1 MTSSNKNTKILFTD
15 LDGTLFDDQKN
26 ICPENRNAI
35 KQALLAGHKI
45 VITTGRPL
53 FSAKKLCEELHLT
66 EKGCYCICFNGA
78 VIYDC
83 FAQKAVYKKTLSHES
98 VRRLMDEAQKAHLHS
113 QTYSDTHVI
122 SELSNDDFD
131 QYASICR
138 VAHKTVP
145 DVLKELGSNQAAKV
159 LLIGDHEILEQF
171 RIQTLPWREGKIDAL
186 FSFDRYL
193 EFVSKDVSKGNAIK
207 ILCDILDLPLSAS
220 IAVGDAENDISMIQT
235 AHIGAVMVNAPD
247 TIKFYG
253 NYVTTLD
260 NNHGGVAEIIE
271 RFMLKTDDTSEQ

>member
-1 MTSSNKNTKILFTD
+1 MITSSAKNTKILFTD
-15 LDGTLFDDQKN
+15 LDGTLLDDQKN
-26 ICPENRNAI
+26 ICQENRNAI
-35 KQALLAGHKI
+35 QRALLAGHKI

-53 FSAKKLCEELHLT
+53 FSAKKMCDELHLT

-83 FAQKAVYKKTLSHES
+83 FAKKAVYEKTLSHEF

-122 SELSNDDFD
+122 SELSNNDFD

-145 DVLKELGSNQAAKV
+145 DVLKELGTKQPAKV
-159 LLIGDHEILEQF
+159 LLIGDHELLEQF
-171 RIQTLPWREGKIDAL
+171 RIHTLPWREGKIDAL

-193 EFVSKDVSKGNAIK
+193 EFVPKDVSKGNAVK
-207 ILCDILDLPLSAS
+207 ILCDILGLPLSAS
-220 IAVGDAENDISMIQT
+220 IAAGDAENDISMIQT
-235 AHIGAVMVNAPD
+235 AYVGAVMVNASD
-247 TIKFYG
+247 AIKAYG

-260 NNHGGVAEIIE
+260 NNHGGIAEIIE
-271 RFMLKTDDTSEQ
+271 RFMLNEENF